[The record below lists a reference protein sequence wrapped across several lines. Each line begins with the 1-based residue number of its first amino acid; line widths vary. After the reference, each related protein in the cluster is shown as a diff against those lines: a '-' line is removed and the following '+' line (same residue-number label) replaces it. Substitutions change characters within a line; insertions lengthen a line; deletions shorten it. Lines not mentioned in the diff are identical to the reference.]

1 MTYTYLALVTY
12 ARFRLRE
19 GAVKYS
25 MAASPSTLAVIAYAL
40 YPQLLTVQAPIKR
53 PVAVWVSVPRPV

>member
-1 MTYTYLALVTY
+1 
-12 ARFRLRE
+12 
-19 GAVKYS
+19 

-53 PVAVWVSVPRPV
+53 PAMRPVASISIGNMDIVQMDI